1 MARTVLVLEDLE
13 DGETFTVAFYTSANI
28 SKEEIE
34 RRVEAYDNSLEPS
47 LVGTYLAMEAIK
59 MAADYM
65 KLANKVPVDERLQ

>member
-28 SKEEIE
+28 SKEELE

>member
-13 DGETFTVAFYTSANI
+13 DNETFTVTFYTSANI
-28 SKEEIE
+28 SKEELE